1 MIGTCSGQPIYLFIY
16 YLLFMYGTYGIQ
28 AVTVTVERE
37 KPSESAASHAGPGGG
52 PSYARYVSQ
61 AEMEIHV

>member
-16 YLLFMYGTYGIQ
+16 HLLFMYGTYGIQ

-37 KPSESAASHAGPGGG
+37 KPSESASHGG

>member
-37 KPSESAASHAGPGGG
+37 NLKPSESASASHGG

>member
-37 KPSESAASHAGPGGG
+37 KPSESASHGG
-52 PSYARYVSQ
+52 PQASESYARYVSQ

>member
-1 MIGTCSGQPIYLFIY
+1 
-16 YLLFMYGTYGIQ
+16 MYGTYGIQ

-37 KPSESAASHAGPGGG
+37 KPSESASG
-52 PSYARYVSQ
+52 PSYHDARYVSQ